1 VKHVGA
7 VENVNVVTAV
17 CKFAFGVCV
26 SVLISRFVSLV
37 RKASEWIALVS
48 RRTIPCKKKQK
59 TCKLLGC
66 MISSVIAT
74 RCVVHSGR

>member
-48 RRTIPCKKKQK
+48 RRTIPCKKKTKNMQ
-59 TCKLLGC
+59 TVRLYDLFRDCD
-66 MISSVIAT
+66 SVRSA
-74 RCVVHSGR
+74 